1 MNQIK
6 AIRDLLGLTQTAF
19 AEGIDCTQG
28 NVGHY
33 EGGQTVPPE
42 RALAVINFAERL
54 GLPLTM
60 GQVYGTEPLP
70 ATHNLPHAT
79 QEAGHA

>member
-1 MNQIK
+1 MNQVK
-6 AIRDLLGLTQTAF
+6 AIRALLRLTQSAL

-28 NVGHY
+28 NIHHY
-33 EGGQTVPPE
+33 EAGQRVPVD
-42 RALAVINFAERL
+42 RAHALIEFAAGL

-70 ATHNLPHAT
+70 DGESV
-79 QEAGHA
+79 QEGV